1 VRETEEEWLAR
12 VPPDVE
18 GTDPE
23 EATASRNLRIAA
35 AMANGKSREEAQAAA
50 DAPREPRRGPASNTA
65 RPAGGG
71 AGLDLDLRK
80 VDVPVLA
87 INGELD
93 RPLAKTH
100 RLWRGLRSFTNVV
113 LPGKSHLT
121 AIVAGSMPPEYL
133 EAVVRFVDSND
144 EAAS

>member
-1 VRETEEEWLAR
+1 MRETEEEWLAR

-50 DAPREPRRGPASNTA
+50 NAPREPRRGPAPNTA